1 MNGYDLENQ
10 SCGRARSS
18 CRRSTTGFTG
28 TATTA
33 ASVLDTCCNGANSR
47 NHQRFRRKRVEL
59 QANRVARSMQLRWSR
74 PRGRDGRLGDSR
86 RFESITC
93 IILNRQLSRKLL
105 DSSLSAAESQEFVG
119 RQRIFL
125 LPPSVGGVYYVT
137 VYAVGLADPA
147 IVAGA
152 MDWCRYCWLRSLV
165 VPDLEYLAGF
175 GWPFLIPDGK

>member
-119 RQRIFL
+119 RQRIFF
-125 LPPSVGGVYYVT
+125 
-137 VYAVGLADPA
+137 APA
-147 IVAGA
+147 IG
-152 MDWCRYCWLRSLV
+152 WRGILCHGLCGRPCRPGDCRRRDGLVSLLLASEFGRS
-165 VPDLEYLAGF
+165 
-175 GWPFLIPDGK
+175 

>member
-1 MNGYDLENQ
+1 MIWKINHAVAPNQ
-10 SCGRARSS
+10 VV
-18 CRRSTTGFTG
+18 
-28 TATTA
+28 A
-33 ASVLDTCCNGANSR
+33 APRLG
-47 NHQRFRRKRVEL
+47 L
-59 QANRVARSMQLRWSR
+59 PGLR
-74 PRGRDGRLGDSR
+74 PRQRQCWTRAATRPTAGITRGSVGSELNCKQIELRDQCGCDGLVRAEGKGRLGDSR